1 MIVVHVQGRTGIH
14 NHDKKSETNGLL
26 ETIVQGECTGRWME
40 DLGED
45 TIGNFV
51 KMARRDSLIT

>member
-26 ETIVQGECTGRWME
+26 ERPSSKENAQADGLKT
-40 DLGED
+40 LGKAPLE
-45 TIGNFV
+45 I
-51 KMARRDSLIT
+51 L